1 MNQDT
6 HKPTRAVALRYSG
19 SGAPRATVK
28 ADGLLV
34 ERMLELAREHGVQCH
49 RDPQLVGMLA
59 QVKLGAEIPPA
70 LYAAVAAVLAMVYA
84 VAEKAARKTNEN
96 ISGA

>member
-1 MNQDT
+1 MNPMN

-19 SGAPRATVK
+19 SGAPRATAK
-28 ADGLLV
+28 ADELLV
-34 ERMLELAREHGVQCH
+34 EKMLELAKTYGVPCH
-49 RDPQLVGMLA
+49 QDPHLVALLA

-84 VAEKAARKTNEN
+84 AAEKSPKAD
-96 ISGA
+96 GA